1 MYALCHVRRYIFY
14 HTTLIFVRFLLFLVM
29 VSQFS
34 QYLSF
39 NFPIFACLTL
49 PRLLGNSD
57 TTTHDDI
64 VPLPR
69 NENSVYEVSVV

>member
-1 MYALCHVRRYIFY
+1 MLYVMLGGTFFIMQ
-14 HTTLIFVRFLLFLVM
+14 LLLFLAM